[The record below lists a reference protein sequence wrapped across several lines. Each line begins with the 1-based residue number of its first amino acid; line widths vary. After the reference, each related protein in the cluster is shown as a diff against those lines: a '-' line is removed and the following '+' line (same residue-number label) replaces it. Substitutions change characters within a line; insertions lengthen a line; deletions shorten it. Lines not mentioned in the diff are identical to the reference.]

1 LLEAEPFAAKL
12 GDMPIALYKLDG
24 LSQGFVEDC
33 TIECPLNQAWFD
45 IATGRCLTPPA
56 TIDLRAYAVKGEGD
70 AVDVRTQS
78 LAREEVAGGANNP

>member
-1 LLEAEPFAAKL
+1 
-12 GDMPIALYKLDG
+12 M
-24 LSQGFVEDC
+24 
-33 TIECPLNQAWFD
+33 PLNQAWFD